1 MYEFEIHDM
10 TCGHCASTVE
20 KAIKTADPDA
30 FASIDLGT
38 RTAKVE
44 TRSDPAAIKTAI
56 ENGRLSVQFQT
67 GLISERSASISKFPR
82 RAFKPSARNL
92 IRLR

>member
-1 MYEFEIHDM
+1 MVGSPTWGRSNHLETTMYEFEIQNM

-20 KAIKTADPDA
+20 KAIKTADPEA
-30 FASIDLGT
+30 SASIDLAA

-56 ENGRLSVQFQT
+56 EKAGYPSSFQQV
-67 GLISERSASISKFPR
+67 
-82 RAFKPSARNL
+82 
-92 IRLR
+92 